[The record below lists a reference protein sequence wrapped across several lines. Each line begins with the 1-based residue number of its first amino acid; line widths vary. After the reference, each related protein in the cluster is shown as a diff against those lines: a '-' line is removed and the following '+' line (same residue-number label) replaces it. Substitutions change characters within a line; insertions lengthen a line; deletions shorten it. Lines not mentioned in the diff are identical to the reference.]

1 MPYLSV
7 SKELEVDLA
16 INNNNRFSRIGG
28 ELALVGA
35 LILGAFLVRL
45 AIDPFIG
52 DKHQFIPAYAAVA
65 AATWLAG
72 WRAGAFTA
80 FACLLTGEFFAPQ
93 STVDSAAWHIAV
105 AHGGYLGMSV
115 LIVSLAEWVRR
126 DKQEAA
132 LATAEVVA
140 ADRRKSDFMAL
151 LGHELRSPLATMA
164 LGERMI
170 KSGHLDAMALR
181 GTAEMME
188 RQTERMTRLVA
199 DLLDV
204 ARLQTGKLSLRA
216 VTLDVSLLVQ
226 EAAEEVRAAAGARD
240 QRLVLLHPGAGGYM
254 FADPLRLHQVLVNL
268 LQNACKFS
276 PEHSRIELSVCGD
289 EGWVT
294 ISVKDEGIGIAPSQL
309 QRIFEPFVQLPAA
322 HGEERGL
329 GLGLPLTREL
339 VRMHGG
345 SIRAFSAGA
354 GRGSEFVVK
363 LPRGVPA
370 RALAASQRAGQHV
383 PGAPDTASAVKG
395 KGAPAARRIMVV
407 DDNPDAAATLAI
419 LLQLK
424 GHEAFTAADGKGALE
439 AAAQQR
445 PDFVFLDIGLPD
457 MNGLEVAARLR
468 ELLTQSTLVALTGW
482 GGDGDRRRSR
492 AAGCDAHLTKPVDP
506 EAIDA
511 VLTLMHE
518 VPKAATATQTG
529 DLP

>member
-1 MPYLSV
+1 M
-7 SKELEVDLA
+7 DLA
-16 INNNNRFSRIGG
+16 INNNNRFLRVGA

-35 LILGAFLVRL
+35 LTLAAFLVRL
-45 AIDPFIG
+45 AIDPFVG
-52 DKHQFIPAYAAVA
+52 DKHQFVPAYAAVA

-72 WRAGAFTA
+72 WRAGALTA
-80 FACLLTGEFFAPQ
+80 FACLLTGEAFAPQ
-93 STVDSAAWHIAV
+93 SPVDSAAWHVAV
-105 AHGGYLGMSV
+105 AYAGYLGMSL

-126 DKQEAA
+126 DKEEAA
-132 LATAEVVA
+132 LAAAEMLA
-140 ADRRKSDFMAL
+140 ADRRRSDFMAL
-151 LGHELRSPLATMA
+151 LGHELRSPLATIA

-204 ARLQTGKLSLRA
+204 ARLQTGKLSLRP

-240 QRLVLLHPGAGGYM
+240 QRLVLLHPAAGGFM

-276 PEHSRIELSVCGD
+276 PEHSEVELSVSGD

-294 ISVKDEGIGIAPSQL
+294 ISVKDQGIGIAPSQL
-309 QRIFEPFVQLPAA
+309 ERIFEPFVQLPGG
-322 HGEERGL
+322 HGEDHGL

-363 LPRGVPA
+363 LPRGAPPGT
-370 RALAASQRAGQHV
+370 LAASLGAGEHAPGVSDTAAGQ
-383 PGAPDTASAVKG
+383 AP
-395 KGAPAARRIMVV
+395 PAARRIMVV
-407 DDNPDAAATLAI
+407 EDNPDAAATLAL

-445 PDFVFLDIGLPD
+445 PELVFLDVGLPD
-457 MNGLEVAARLR
+457 MNGLEVATRLR
-468 ELLTQSTLVALTGW
+468 ELLGARATLVALTGW
-482 GGDGDRRRSR
+482 GGDEDRRRSR

-506 EAIDA
+506 EALDA
-511 VLTLMHE
+511 ALALVHE
-518 VPKAATATQTG
+518 AREPGPAPVPRRPAADVIVG
-529 DLP
+529 GVSP

>member
-1 MPYLSV
+1 M
-7 SKELEVDLA
+7 DLA
-16 INNNNRFSRIGG
+16 INNKSRFFRAGG

-35 LILGAFLVRL
+35 LTLGAFLVRL

-52 DKHQFIPAYAAVA
+52 DKHQFVPAYAAVA

-80 FACLLTGEFFAPQ
+80 FACLLTGELFAPH
-93 STVDSAAWHIAV
+93 SAVDSANWHV
-105 AHGGYLGMSV
+105 ALASTGYLGMSA

-126 DKQEAA
+126 DKEEAA
-132 LATAEVVA
+132 LATAEVRA

-151 LGHELRSPLATMA
+151 LGHELRSPLATLA

-170 KSGHLDAMALR
+170 KSGRLDAMALR

-204 ARLQTGKLSLRA
+204 ARLQTGKLSLRP

-226 EAAEEVRAAAGARD
+226 EAAEEVRAAALARD
-240 QRLVLLHPGAGGYM
+240 QRLVLLHPAAGGFM

-268 LQNACKFS
+268 LQNASKFS
-276 PEHSRIELSVCGD
+276 PEHSEIELSVSGD

-294 ISVKDEGIGIAPSQL
+294 ISVKDQGIGIAPSQL
-309 QRIFEPFVQLPAA
+309 QRIFEPFVQLPGA

-345 SIRAFSAGA
+345 SVRAFSAGA

-370 RALAASQRAGQHV
+370 GALGTNPAAGEHV
-383 PGAPDTASAVKG
+383 TGGINTVQGAC
-395 KGAPAARRIMVV
+395 AARRIMVV
-407 DDNPDAAATLAI
+407 DDNPDAAATLAL

-445 PDFVFLDIGLPD
+445 PDLVFLDIGLPD
-457 MNGLEVAARLR
+457 MNGLEVATRLR
-468 ELLTQSTLVALTGW
+468 ELLGARSTLVALTGW
-482 GGDGDRRRSR
+482 GGDEDRRRSR
-492 AAGCDAHLTKPVDP
+492 AAGCDGHLTKPVAP

-511 VLTLMHE
+511 ALALVHEARDPAPAPVLRR
-518 VPKAATATQTG
+518 PAAG
-529 DLP
+529 VIVGGVSP

>member
-1 MPYLSV
+1 M
-7 SKELEVDLA
+7 DLA
-16 INNNNRFSRIGG
+16 ISNNRFSRVGR

-35 LILGAFLVRL
+35 LTLGAFLVRL

-52 DKHQFIPAYAAVA
+52 DKHQFVPAYAAVA

-93 STVDSAAWHIAV
+93 SPVDSAAWHIAV
-105 AHGGYLGMSV
+105 AYTGYLGMSL

-132 LATAEVVA
+132 RATAEVRA
-140 ADRRKSDFMAL
+140 ADRRKSDFIAL
-151 LGHELRSPLATMA
+151 LGHELRSPLATIA

-170 KSGHLDAMALR
+170 KSGRLDAMALR

-204 ARLQTGKLSLRA
+204 ARLQTGKLSLHP

-240 QRLVLLHPGAGGYM
+240 QRLVLLHPGAGGFM

-276 PEHSRIELSVCGD
+276 PEHSEIELSVCGD

-294 ISVKDEGIGIAPSQL
+294 ISVKDQGIGIAPSQL
-309 QRIFEPFVQLPAA
+309 QRIFEPFVQLPGA
-322 HGEERGL
+322 HGEDHGL

-345 SIRAFSAGA
+345 SVRAFSAGA

-363 LPRGVPA
+363 LPRGVAPG
-370 RALAASQRAGQHV
+370 ALAASRRAGEHV
-383 PGAPDTASAVKG
+383 PDGPDSASAVQPP
-395 KGAPAARRIMVV
+395 PAGRRIMVV
-407 DDNPDAAATLAI
+407 DDNPDAAATLAL

-424 GHEAFTAADGKGALE
+424 GHEAFTAGDGKGALE
-439 AAAQQR
+439 AAARQR
-445 PDFVFLDIGLPD
+445 PDFVFLDLGLPD
-457 MNGLEVAARLR
+457 MNGLVVAARLR
-468 ELLTQSTLVALTGW
+468 ELLGAGSTLVALTGR
-482 GGDGDRRRSR
+482 GGDEDRRRSR

-511 VLTLMHE
+511 ALALVHE
-518 VPKAATATQTG
+518 ARDPAPAPVPRRAAADAIVEG
-529 DLP
+529 DSP